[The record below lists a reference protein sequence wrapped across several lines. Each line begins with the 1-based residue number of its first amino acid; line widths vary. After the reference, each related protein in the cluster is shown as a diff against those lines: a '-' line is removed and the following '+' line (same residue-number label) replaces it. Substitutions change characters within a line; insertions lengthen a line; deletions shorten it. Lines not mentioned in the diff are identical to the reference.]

1 MPIINRIAEFHD
13 DMTAWRRSLHAQPE
27 TAFEERLTAD
37 FVAGKLGGWG
47 IEVHR
52 GLAETGVVGVLHGT
66 GGDGNG
72 SGGDGNGSGG
82 NGRTVGLRAD
92 LDALHI
98 HELNDF
104 AHRSTIDGKMH
115 ACGHDGHTTML
126 LGAARY
132 LAETRN
138 FDGTVYFIFQPAEEN
153 EGGARVMIEEG
164 LFENFP
170 IETVYGM
177 HNMPG
182 LATGRVGLRAGPAM
196 ASFDI
201 FEITVTGDGTH
212 AAMPHLGNDP
222 IVIAAQI
229 VGALQTIVSR
239 RADPIESVVVSV
251 TQFHAGDTW
260 NVIPE
265 QAVLRG
271 TARCFKPEVRDL
283 VEAEI
288 QKIAEG
294 ICAAHRATMAYRY
307 ERRYPALVNTE
318 KETGIAAGVAAQVVG
333 EDKVAVGAAQLMGSE
348 DFAYM
353 LESRPGCYIWLG
365 NGEEGGPGGCNVH
378 NPRYDFNDE
387 ISVIGASYW
396 AKLVETTL
404 PRGA

>member
-1 MPIINRIAEFHD
+1 M
-13 DMTAWRRSLHAQPE
+13 
-27 TAFEERLTAD
+27 
-37 FVAGKLGGWG
+37 
-47 IEVHR
+47 
-52 GLAETGVVGVLHGT
+52 
-66 GGDGNG
+66 
-72 SGGDGNGSGG
+72 
-82 NGRTVGLRAD
+82 
-92 LDALHI
+92 DALHI

-153 EGGARVMIEEG
+153 EGGARVMVEDG
-164 LFENFP
+164 LFERFP
-170 IETVYGM
+170 AETVYGM

-196 ASFDI
+196 AAFDI

-222 IVIAAQI
+222 VVIAAQI

-239 RADPIESVVVSV
+239 RADPIDSAVVSV

-283 VEAEI
+283 IEAEI

-294 ICAAHRATMAYRY
+294 ISAAHGATMAFRY
-307 ERRYPALVNTE
+307 ERRYPALVNSERETE
-318 KETGIAAGVAAQVVG
+318 VAAGVAAQVVG
-333 EDKVAVGAAQLMGSE
+333 KDKVTPGAAPLMGSE

-353 LESRPGCYIWLG
+353 LEQRPGCYIWLG
-365 NGEEGGPGGCNVH
+365 NGEAGGPGGCNVH

-404 PRGA
+404 PRGG